1 MAGEE
6 VRRAKQEDEIQ
17 GDDSVSVQRPGIR
30 FSAEARSVQGVSEG
44 TEDGTGVT
52 TWD

>member
-1 MAGEE
+1 M
-6 VRRAKQEDEIQ
+6 RRAKWEDEIQ
-17 GDDSVSVQRPGIR
+17 EDDSMSVQCPGIR
-30 FSAEARSVQGVSEG
+30 FSAEARSLQGVSEG